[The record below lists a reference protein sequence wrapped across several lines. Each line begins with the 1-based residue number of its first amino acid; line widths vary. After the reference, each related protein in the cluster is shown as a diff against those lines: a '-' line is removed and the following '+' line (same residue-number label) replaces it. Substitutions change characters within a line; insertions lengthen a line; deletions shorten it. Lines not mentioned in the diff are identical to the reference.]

1 MKPKGFTLV
10 ELLIVVIIL
19 GILAAVVIPQFSDA
33 AGDAQQSSLT
43 TNLQTIRGQLELYRL
58 QHNSTYPLLAS
69 FTAQMTAGTDIS
81 GSPGVDFGPY
91 LQSIPNN
98 PFTNTN
104 DLGTGGLDSSAWYYD
119 EATGE
124 FRANNTGYETF

>member
-1 MKPKGFTLV
+1 MERKGFTLV

-33 AGDAQQSSLT
+33 AGDAQTSSLT
-43 TNLQTIRGQLELYRL
+43 TNLQTIRGQLELYKL
-58 QHNSTYPLLAS
+58 QHNSTYPTLLS

-81 GSPGVDFGPY
+81 GAAGADFGPY
-91 LQSIPNN
+91 LQAVPNN

-104 DLGTGGLDSSAWYYD
+104 DLGTGALDSSAWYYD
-119 EATGE
+119 EATGQ
-124 FRANNTGYETF
+124 FRANNTGYDAY